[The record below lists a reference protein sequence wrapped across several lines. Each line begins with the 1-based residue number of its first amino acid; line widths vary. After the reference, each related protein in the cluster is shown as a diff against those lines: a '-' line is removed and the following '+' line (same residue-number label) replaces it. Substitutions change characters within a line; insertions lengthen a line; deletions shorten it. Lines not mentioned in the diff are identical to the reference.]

1 MSGQGIASWY
11 AFLKSTGDGFA
22 VDEVVDAEIA
32 ASAQPAGV
40 IAAHGTAG
48 APGADRICVQAI
60 DRFLDTL
67 GAEAA
72 NLALRYLA
80 RGGVYIAGGG
90 ICAKLLERIQDGRV
104 AQAYLDRGDASEI
117 VAACPLYVSDAE
129 DLGLAGVKAAARAW
143 VASHAL

>member
-1 MSGQGIASWY
+1 M
-11 AFLKSTGDGFA
+11 
-22 VDEVVDAEIA
+22 
-32 ASAQPAGV
+32 
-40 IAAHGTAG
+40 
-48 APGADRICVQAI
+48 QAI

-67 GAEAA
+67 SAEAA

-143 VASHAL
+143 VEPRTVKVKRRYSIDCTSLEPAWLAAYADGSRRAPLRSPLLPP